1 MSRSNTNPVS
11 HPLLLLLVLF
21 AHTAMLLLV
30 MLSFGLTVEVLK
42 LSCIVL
48 ISDFVGAIILQF
60 VAQEACTVDTVLLLV
75 LGMSTIYQSCFGGLA
90 FAMKHFIFGIAAF
103 LMCQISYVLVRNP
116 YRAEKLKPLWYGCFV
131 VLIGAIF
138 FLTGSRGIWIDLGF
152 ITIQPSEFLKPVFV
166 LICASSIRTQLKKSE
181 FHGWHF
187 VPDNLLLLFCTAVI
201 AGLQWYSR
209 DLGSLPTFAAAAG
222 CALLLRFSYL
232 REKISVRL
240 MLVLGAGV
248 VFVAVMAW
256 KLAPSYVQDR
266 LHTDIWSDMSGSGYQ
281 QVKALT
287 AIAEGGW
294 FGKGAG
300 NGTLVNVAASRT
312 DIVFSTISEEWGLF
326 TAIMT
331 VVLVLFLPAALLT
344 VPPRSYYHSGLA
356 LGVAAVFMVQ
366 MTLNIFGSCNLI
378 PFTGVTI
385 PFISQGG
392 SSMLSSGIMA
402 GFLKA
407 AQAPVLTG
415 RTAAQ
420 LRKGG
425 GA

>member
-1 MSRSNTNPVS
+1 MSRTNTNPVS
-11 HPLLLLLVLF
+11 HPFLLLLVLL

-30 MLSFGLTVEVLK
+30 LLSFGLTAEVLK
-42 LSCIVL
+42 LACVVL
-48 ISDFVGAIILQF
+48 ISDFVGAIVLQF
-60 VAQEACTVDTVLLLV
+60 VAQESCTVDTVLLLV
-75 LGMSTIYQSCFGGLA
+75 LGMSTIYQSCFGGLE
-90 FAMKHFIFGIAAF
+90 FALKHFVFGIAAF

-116 YRAEKLKPLWYGCFV
+116 YRAEKLKPLWYGSFFALV
-131 VLIGAIF
+131 IAIF

-152 ITIQPSEFLKPVFV
+152 ITIQPSEFVKPVFV
-166 LICASSIRTQLKKSE
+166 LICASSIRTQLRKSE
-181 FHGWHF
+181 IGGWHF
-187 VPDNLLLLFCTAVI
+187 VPDNLMLLFCTAVI

-222 CALLLRFSYL
+222 CALLLRFMYL

-240 MLVLGAGV
+240 TVVLIIGA
-248 VFVAVMAW
+248 VFVVLTAW
-256 KLAPSYVQDR
+256 HLAPAYVQDR

-312 DIVFSTISEEWGLF
+312 DIVFSTICEEWGLF

-356 LGVAAVFMVQ
+356 LGVAAMFMVQ

-392 SSMLSSGIMA
+392 SSMLASGIMA

-415 RTAAQ
+415 RSAAQ

-425 GA
+425 KA

>member
-1 MSRSNTNPVS
+1 MSRTNTNPVS
-11 HPLLLLLVLF
+11 HPFLLFLVLI
-21 AHTAMLLLV
+21 AHSAMLLLV
-30 MLSFGLTVEVLK
+30 FLSFGITQEVLK
-42 LSCIVL
+42 LAGAVL
-48 ISDFVGAIILQF
+48 IFDFAGAVILQF

-75 LGMSTIYQSCFGGLA
+75 LGMSTIYQSCFGGME
-90 FAMKHFIFGIAAF
+90 FAKKHFIFGIAAF
-103 LMCQISYVLVRNP
+103 LICQISYVFVRNP
-116 YRAEKLKPLWYGCFV
+116 YRAEKLKPLWYSLFFLLTAV
-131 VLIGAIF
+131 IF
-138 FLTGSRGIWIDLGF
+138 FLTGSRGIWVDLGF
-152 ITIQPSEFLKPVFV
+152 ITIQPSEFVKPVFV
-166 LICASSIRTQLKKSE
+166 LICASSIRTQLRKSE
-181 FHGWHF
+181 IHGWHF
-187 VPDNLLLLFCTAVI
+187 VPDNLMLLFCTVLI

-240 MLVLGAGV
+240 IVVMALGV
-248 VFVAVMAW
+248 VMVGIMAW
-256 KLAPSYVQDR
+256 KMAPSYVQDR
-266 LHTDIWSDMSGSGYQ
+266 LHTDIWSDMSGNGYQ

-326 TAIMT
+326 SAVMT
-331 VVLVLFLPAALLT
+331 VILVLFLPAALLT

-356 LGVAAVFMVQ
+356 LSVAAMFVTQMV
-366 MTLNIFGSCNLI
+366 LNIFGSCNLI

-415 RTAAQ
+415 RSAIQ
-420 LRKGG
+420 LRKEGS
-425 GA
+425 